1 MKEIYFENRLYLQSE
16 KLCQTNLVNHG
27 FTGSQGGVSDGKIK
41 GLNLGFR
48 VQDNPDNVIENYKLV
63 SGDLKIL
70 FDRIVLSKQTHTDN
84 IRIVTEEDAGKG
96 ISKISDIEDTDGLI
110 TNVKGIPLVV
120 FSADCVP
127 LLFLDPVRE
136 VVAAV
141 HAGWRGTV
149 KGTGKKCVNIM
160 KDKFGCKA
168 EDIIV
173 AMGPS
178 IGSCCFEFSKTD
190 ADVFPE
196 EFCREINNEKVLVDV
211 WGMNKKQLTDCGIPE
226 ENIDVSGVCT
236 VCNSDMYYS
245 YRTHRENTGRQGA
258 IISLKV

>member
-96 ISKISDIEDTDGLI
+96 LFKESDILEVDALI
-110 TNVKGIPLVV
+110 TNEQ
-120 FSADCVP
+120 S
-127 LLFLDPVRE
+127 
-136 VVAAV
+136 
-141 HAGWRGTV
+141 
-149 KGTGKKCVNIM
+149 
-160 KDKFGCKA
+160 
-168 EDIIV
+168 
-173 AMGPS
+173 
-178 IGSCCFEFSKTD
+178 
-190 ADVFPE
+190 
-196 EFCREINNEKVLVDV
+196 EK
-211 WGMNKKQLTDCGIPE
+211 
-226 ENIDVSGVCT
+226 
-236 VCNSDMYYS
+236 
-245 YRTHRENTGRQGA
+245 
-258 IISLKV
+258 LKSQ